1 MSQLRIFLIGAGVI
15 ARSHTKT
22 AQKLAEIYDLEL
34 SVFVADPVEPARLSF
49 AEQFPNA
56 QTFASIDEM
65 FAIPAQK
72 EDIAIIATPPFLH
85 RDGAIAALRSGRHT
99 LVEKPIAPTE
109 AEALEINQ
117 VAKEMGLHWGECSMR
132 LYDQISTRVLHERI
146 LEGEIG
152 TPYHINHIYKG
163 GWGRP
168 GIEYQPASKW
178 FLDKS
183 KAGGGISVDWGV
195 YDLANLTFLLRPTK
209 IEVRGAWKARPN
221 TPIDPTDVT
230 FDVETHIGALLIF
243 TLEDGNTV
251 HVNYERASGT
261 HATPEHKSEIVGTK
275 GAFVW
280 DWAWGSEVTCKKRF
294 YDETENKEKEEEF
307 IVTDEW
313 EAEHGIDQ
321 GMRPL
326 VAFYRSVIRGEE
338 IPALIDENAIFNFR
352 VLCALFEASETG
364 KSIEVSR

>member
-1 MSQLRIFLIGAGVI
+1 MSQLRIFLIGAGHI
-15 ARSHTKT
+15 ARAHTK
-22 AQKLAEIYDLEL
+22 AAKKIAEIYDLQL
-34 SVFVADPVEPARLSF
+34 SVFVADPFEGARLSF
-49 AEQFPNA
+49 AEEFPEA
-56 QTFASIDEM
+56 KTFAAIDEM
-65 FAIPAQK
+65 LAVPAQK

-85 RDGAIAALRSGRHT
+85 RDGALAALRSGRNT

-117 VAKEMGLHWGECSMR
+117 VAKELGLHWGECSMR
-132 LYDQISTRVLHERI
+132 LYDQISTRVLRERI
-146 LEGEIG
+146 LAGEIG

-168 GIEYQPASKW
+168 GIEYQPVSKW

-195 YDLANLTFLLRPTK
+195 YDLANLTFLLLPTK
-209 IEVRGAWKARPN
+209 IEVRGAWKAKPE
-221 TPIDPTDVT
+221 TPVDPTDVV

-243 TLEDGNTV
+243 TLEDGKTV

-275 GAFVW
+275 GAFIW
-280 DWAWGSEVTCKKRF
+280 NWAWGSSVDCKKRY
-294 YDETENKEKEEEF
+294 YDETENKEAEEEF
-307 IVTDEW
+307 TVVDEW
-313 EAEHGIDQ
+313 EAKHGVDQ

-326 VAFYRSVIRGEE
+326 VAFYRAVVREE
-338 IPALIDENAIFNFR
+338 SIPALIDENAIFNFR
-352 VLCALFEASETG
+352 VLCALFESSETG
-364 KSIEVSR
+364 QAITISK

>member
-15 ARSHTKT
+15 ARSHTQT
-22 AQKLAEIYDLEL
+22 AKKLAEIYNLEL

-49 AEQFPNA
+49 SEQFPEA
-56 QTFASIDEM
+56 QTFTSIDEM
-65 FAIPAQK
+65 LAIPVQK

-99 LVEKPIAPTE
+99 LVEKPVAPTE
-109 AEALEINQ
+109 AEALEIDQ
-117 VAKEMGLHWGECSMR
+117 VAKEVGLHWGECSMR
-132 LYDQISTRVLHERI
+132 LYNQISTRVLRERI
-146 LEGEIG
+146 LAGEIG
-152 TPYHINHIYKG
+152 TPYHINHIHKG

-209 IEVRGAWKARPN
+209 IEVRGAWNARPQ
-221 TPIDPTDVT
+221 TPIDPTDVV

-243 TLEDGNTV
+243 TLEDGNIV
-251 HVNYERASGT
+251 HINYERASGT
-261 HATPEHKSEIVGTK
+261 HATPEYKSEIVGTK
-275 GAFVW
+275 GAFLW
-280 DWAWGSEVTCKKRF
+280 HWALRSKANCKKRF
-294 YDETENKEKEEEF
+294 YDESTNEEVEEDF
-307 IVTDEW
+307 SVIDEW
-313 EAEHGIDQ
+313 EEEHGIDQ

-326 VAFYRSVIRGEE
+326 ITFYRSVIRGED
-338 IPALIDENAIFNFR
+338 IPALIDEEAVFNFR
-352 VLCALFEASETG
+352 ALCALFEASETG
-364 KSIEVSR
+364 KTITVSK